1 MKIMKNEKKRVI
13 ETYCKSPHISMK
25 ELAINSNIAYPTLMK
40 WMHDPV
46 FIDQI
51 YKRYMEVAGIELP
64 NVISA
69 MIREAKT
76 GNVQA
81 GRLVLEHFGKLE
93 NKIKIQVESPFEK
106 FVKAKEIQAEEAEY
120 IEEDDTEMDSDNRD
134 FINKLYVESK
144 DTISTLPKRDTESK
158 TKREARE
165 KQQIEYQTQ
174 KEIKKA
180 RYSSNSQTRYQLR
193 KRAKAVGLPL
203 MTTSGRP
210 LKSEREEWLRELE
223 RLEIEKFGEIQNLLI
238 K

>member
-223 RLEIEKFGEIQNLLI
+223 RLEIEKFGEIQNL
-238 K
+238 

>member
-1 MKIMKNEKKRVI
+1 MSMKLMKNEKKRVI
-13 ETYCKSPHISMK
+13 ETYCKSPQITMKDLASTTNIS
-25 ELAINSNIAYPTLMK
+25 YQTLMN
-40 WMHDPV
+40 WMHDPT

-64 NVISA
+64 NVVGA

-120 IEEDDTEMDSDNRD
+120 IEEDDFQMESDDAD
-134 FINKLYVESK
+134 FIDKLYVESE
-144 DTISTLPKRDTESK
+144 DTISTLPKRDTEPK
-158 TKREARE
+158 AQREARE

-174 KEIKKA
+174 KEVKKA
-180 RYSSNSQTRYQLR
+180 RYSTNSQTRYQIR
-193 KRAKAVGLPL
+193 KRAKAVGLEM

-223 RLEIEKFGEIQNLLI
+223 RLEIAKFGEIQDKN
-238 K
+238 

>member
-1 MKIMKNEKKRVI
+1 MSMKLMKNEKKRVI
-13 ETYCKSPHISMK
+13 ETYCKTPNITMK
-25 ELAINSNIAYPTLMK
+25 ELAKNTDIPYPTLMS
-40 WMHDPV
+40 WMHDPT

-64 NVISA
+64 NVVGA

-120 IEEDDTEMDSDNRD
+120 IEEDDFEMESDDAD
-134 FINKLYVESK
+134 FIDKLYVESE
-144 DTISTLPKRDTESK
+144 DTISTLPKRDTEPK
-158 TKREARE
+158 AQREARE

-180 RYSSNSQTRYQLR
+180 RYSSNSQTRYQIR
-193 KRAKAVGLPL
+193 KRAKAVGLEM
-203 MTTSGRP
+203 MTTAGRP
-210 LKSEREEWLRELE
+210 LKSEREEWLRKLE
-223 RLEIEKFGEIQNLLI
+223 QLEIAKFGETQD

>member
-134 FINKLYVESK
+134 FINKLYVESE

-223 RLEIEKFGEIQNLLI
+223 RLEIEKFGEIQNL
-238 K
+238 

>member
-1 MKIMKNEKKRVI
+1 MKNEKKRVI

-120 IEEDDTEMDSDNRD
+120 IEEDNTEMDSDNRD
-134 FINKLYVESK
+134 FINKLYVESE

-223 RLEIEKFGEIQNLLI
+223 RLEIERFGEIQNL
-238 K
+238 

>member
-1 MKIMKNEKKRVI
+1 MKNEKKRVI

-134 FINKLYVESK
+134 FINKLYVESE

-223 RLEIEKFGEIQNLLI
+223 RLEIERFGEIQNL
-238 K
+238 

>member
-1 MKIMKNEKKRVI
+1 MSMKLMKNEKKRVI
-13 ETYCKSPHISMK
+13 ETYCKSPNITMK
-25 ELAINSNIAYPTLMK
+25 DLAIKCNTNYQTLMN
-40 WMHDPV
+40 WMHDPT

-64 NVISA
+64 NVVGA

-120 IEEDDTEMDSDNRD
+120 IEEDDFEMESNDAD
-134 FINKLYVESK
+134 FIDKLYVESE
-144 DTISTLPKRDTESK
+144 DTISSLPKRDTEPK
-158 TKREARE
+158 AQREARV

-180 RYSSNSQTRYQLR
+180 RYSSNSQTRYQIR
-193 KRAKAVGLPL
+193 KRAKAVGLEM

-210 LKSEREEWLRELE
+210 LKSEREEWLRKLE
-223 RLEIEKFGEIQNLLI
+223 ALEIAKFGEIQD

>member
-1 MKIMKNEKKRVI
+1 MKNEKKRVI

-174 KEIKKA
+174 KEIKKI

-223 RLEIEKFGEIQNLLI
+223 RLEIEKFGEIQNL
-238 K
+238 

>member
-1 MKIMKNEKKRVI
+1 MKLMKNEKKRVI

-180 RYSSNSQTRYQLR
+180 RYSSNSQTRYQIR
-193 KRAKAVGLPL
+193 KRAKAVGLEM

-210 LKSEREEWLRELE
+210 LKSEREEWLRKLE
-223 RLEIEKFGEIQNLLI
+223 ALEIAKFGEIQD

>member
-120 IEEDDTEMDSDNRD
+120 IEEDNTEMDSDNRD
-134 FINKLYVESK
+134 FINKLYVESE

-223 RLEIEKFGEIQNLLI
+223 RLEIEKFGEIQNL
-238 K
+238 

>member
-1 MKIMKNEKKRVI
+1 MKNEKKRVI

-120 IEEDDTEMDSDNRD
+120 IEEDNAEMDSDNRD
-134 FINKLYVESK
+134 FINKLYVESE

-223 RLEIEKFGEIQNLLI
+223 RLEIERFGEIQNL
-238 K
+238 

>member
-134 FINKLYVESK
+134 FINKLYVESE

-223 RLEIEKFGEIQNLLI
+223 RLEIERFGEIQNL
-238 K
+238 

>member
-1 MKIMKNEKKRVI
+1 MKNEKKRVI

-223 RLEIEKFGEIQNLLI
+223 RLEIERFGEIQNL
-238 K
+238 

>member
-223 RLEIEKFGEIQNLLI
+223 RLEIERFGEIQNL
-238 K
+238 

>member
-120 IEEDDTEMDSDNRD
+120 IEEDNTEMDSDNRD
-134 FINKLYVESK
+134 FINKLYVESE

-223 RLEIEKFGEIQNLLI
+223 RLEIERFGEIQNL
-238 K
+238 